1 MKIYQQKKSLKIW
14 RIWVYNLKKFIQLT
28 NEESTKEDVT
38 KDKYTKEKNTKEYK
52 KTKDKLK
59 VEYLN

>member
-14 RIWVYNLKKFIQLT
+14 QIWVYNLKKFIQLT

-38 KDKYTKEKNTKEYK
+38 KDKYTKEKI
-52 KTKDKLK
+52 LK
-59 VEYLN
+59 NIRKQKIN